1 MIYLEDSSLKK
12 KQAWE
17 RKSIIL
23 HRIVWNGKRRS
34 FLTVKEQKLVLFH
47 SIEKAKSFSEKEKLF
62 LEKEIVLYDFTKVID
77 MADHISNSEDCR
89 ILFNTWNF
97 FSDLARTLNE
107 KFIGDLDEKQILK
120 IYDKLSYG
128 CNLEVINEG
137 KEKYSPCF
145 DDDERKKIILIL
157 KNGLSI
163 LDRGDLRHAQ

>member
-1 MIYLEDSSLKK
+1 M
-12 KQAWE
+12 
-17 RKSIIL
+17 
-23 HRIVWNGKRRS
+23 
-34 FLTVKEQKLVLFH
+34 FH

-89 ILFNTWNF
+89 ILFNTWN
-97 FSDLARTLNE
+97 
-107 KFIGDLDEKQILK
+107 
-120 IYDKLSYG
+120 
-128 CNLEVINEG
+128 
-137 KEKYSPCF
+137 SPCF